1 MKKVRLSFFLL
12 TFIAFFSLRTSE
24 VFAFSNGDFE
34 SGSLSPWETYSG
46 AQASITEEQAH
57 GGAKSVKIQN
67 GSTNAYG
74 IQQQI
79 SSVTAGK
86 IYKFSGFGKVTDS
99 NVDRAFLRI
108 GWYDAGGDQKS
119 TDDSSQITGVGDWV
133 ELTVEKVAPSGA
145 VSAKVRAVVASK
157 NNGTTVFAF
166 FDDLS
171 LTEITPTSTPT
182 SGPTSTPTATPTIT
196 QTPAPTQTPATYSNI
211 SITEFMANPDSGNE
225 WVELY
230 NNNDSEVNLYGWY
243 IDDLANGGRSP
254 QSISGTIPAKSYKQY
269 FLDGYFLDNDGDDV
283 RLLDGGQNEKDK
295 KSYTSS
301 TKGKSWSK
309 DSSGNWCE
317 TDPTP
322 GSANPACPTA
332 ASTATPTPKVTGSIT
347 PTPKLS
353 PTPSLKPTPTGEL
366 EPTSAI
372 EIGSNTGPLVL
383 GEGITPTPTE
393 ALKGKE
399 RFRVTA
405 AIFIGS
411 GLVLLGISGFLLFKK
426 KI

>member
-1 MKKVRLSFFLL
+1 VTIGRSPDGSGSFFK
-12 TFIAFFSLRTSE
+12 
-24 VFAFSNGDFE
+24 
-34 SGSLSPWETYSG
+34 LSSATK
-46 AQASITEEQAH
+46 
-57 GGAKSVKIQN
+57 GGPNSAPIPDP
-67 GSTNAYG
+67 TN
-74 IQQQI
+74 
-79 SSVTAGK
+79 
-86 IYKFSGFGKVTDS
+86 
-99 NVDRAFLRI
+99 
-108 GWYDAGGDQKS
+108 
-119 TDDSSQITGVGDWV
+119 
-133 ELTVEKVAPSGA
+133 
-145 VSAKVRAVVASK
+145 
-157 NNGTTVFAF
+157 
-166 FDDLS
+166 
-171 LTEITPTSTPT
+171 TPT
-182 SGPTSTPTATPTIT
+182 SGPTSTPTVTPTIT